1 MLVYITSAIKFV
13 VFNLLR
19 NTIDLQGGDL
29 MRVAVIGSRSA
40 GNETLAMI
48 LRELPAG
55 CSEIIS
61 GGAKGVDFF
70 AKKAAG
76 RLGLKYTC
84 IRPRYQKYG
93 RAAPLYRNNAIIE
106 KADFVIAFWDGR
118 SKGTRQAIACCIS
131 RRKPFRIFLIN
142 MRDMISI

>member
-1 MLVYITSAIKFV
+1 MK
-13 VFNLLR
+13 
-19 NTIDLQGGDL
+19 
-29 MRVAVIGSRSA
+29 VAVIGSRTA
-40 GNETLAMI
+40 GSDTLAMI

-61 GGAKGVDFF
+61 GGAKGVDSF
-70 AKKAAG
+70 AKSAAG
-76 RLGLKYTC
+76 KLRIKYTC

-106 KADFVIAFWDGR
+106 KADIVLAYWDGR

-131 RRKPFRIFLIN
+131 RRKPFKIFLLN
-142 MRDMISI
+142 TRDMISKNI